1 MNKFTYVT
9 VLLLL
14 VAQFSFSQEKH
25 SRIKLINPDQST
37 INKIASEGIDL
48 SCGAKHEGNS
58 LTIDVSQSEIN
69 SLRNK
74 NIYFQ
79 VEIEDLQKFY
89 SEKARIDLPR
99 AKAELEIEK
108 ARTLERRYS
117 NANERSISSVVQDN
131 IIQYAECD
139 EIDWAVP
146 TNYNLGSWAGCLTYQ
161 GNER

>member
-37 INKIASEGIDL
+37 INKIASESIDL

-79 VEIEDLQKFY
+79 VEIE
-89 SEKARIDLPR
+89 E
-99 AKAELEIEK
+99 
-108 ARTLERRYS
+108 
-117 NANERSISSVVQDN
+117 SSK
-131 IIQYAECD
+131 I
-139 EIDWAVP
+139 
-146 TNYNLGSWAGCLTYQ
+146 LF
-161 GNER
+161 